1 MENNPNQKSA
11 TSPTLV
17 SSIADRLR
25 VDILAG
31 KFGPGDALR
40 EIPLSEQYG
49 TSRQTVREAL
59 RALSEEGL
67 IDLISRRGA
76 RIPVLSP
83 NRAREVY
90 TLRAL
95 VEPFALRT
103 ALVGGMIRQPEMKR
117 IEDAF
122 QCMVDH
128 AEKDDVAGMIEA
140 DMDFHW
146 ELCSPCGHTM
156 LLDILKRL
164 QAATRQSMV
173 QMKVYNSDPL
183 GEVESHTPILF
194 AVRSRD
200 ADGAAVAM
208 RDHIN
213 THGERLLVKMV
224 EGSSKTTA

>member
-1 MENNPNQKSA
+1 MENSSLPTSA
-11 TSPTLV
+11 KSPTLV
-17 SSIADRLR
+17 SSIAERLR
-25 VDILAG
+25 ADILAG
-31 KFGPGDALR
+31 KFGPGVALR
-40 EIPLSEQYG
+40 EIPLAEQYG
-49 TSRQTVREAL
+49 TSRQTIREAL

-83 NRAREVY
+83 QRAQEVY

-95 VEPFALRT
+95 LEPFALR
-103 ALVGGMIRQPEMKR
+103 AGLVGGMIRAPEMKR

-122 QCMVDH
+122 QSMVEH
-128 AEKDDVAGMIEA
+128 AEQGDVAGMIEA
-140 DMDFHW
+140 DMAFHW
-146 ELCSPCGHTM
+146 ELCSPCGHGM

-164 QAATRQSMV
+164 QASTRQSMV
-173 QMKVYNSDPL
+173 QMKVYGSDPL
-183 GEVESHTPILF
+183 GEVESHSPILF

-200 ADGAAVAM
+200 ADGAATAM

-224 EGSSKTTA
+224 EWPGHGG

>member
-1 MENNPNQKSA
+1 MESTLTQKPVS
-11 TSPTLV
+11 SPTLV

-25 VDILAG
+25 ADILVG
-31 KFGPGDALR
+31 KFAPGSALR

-83 NRAREVY
+83 RRAREVY

-95 VEPFALRT
+95 LEPFAVR
-103 ALVGGMIRQPEMKR
+103 AGLVGGMIRAPEMQR

-122 QCMVDH
+122 QSMVDR
-128 AEKDDVAGMIEA
+128 AEQNDVAGMIEA
-140 DMDFHW
+140 DMAFHW

-164 QAATRQSMV
+164 QIATRQSMV
-173 QMKVYNSDPL
+173 QMKVYGSDPL
-183 GEVESHTPILF
+183 GEVESHSPILF
-194 AVRSRD
+194 AVRARD

-213 THGERLLVKMV
+213 THGERLLVKLI
-224 EGSSKTTA
+224 EDSDKS